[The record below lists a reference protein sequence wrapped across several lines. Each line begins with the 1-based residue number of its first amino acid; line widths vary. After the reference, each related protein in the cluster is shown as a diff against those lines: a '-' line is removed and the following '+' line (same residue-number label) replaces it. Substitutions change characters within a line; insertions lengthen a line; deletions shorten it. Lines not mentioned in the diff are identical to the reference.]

1 MDHASAIT
9 VRPAEAGGSLGA
21 NPFLGVVFHWL
32 GGLASASCYLPF
44 RGIKRWSWETY
55 WLLQGI
61 FSWIIAPLALAGLLV
76 PNLFPILH
84 ASPSSSIF
92 FAYFWGCLWGIGGL
106 TCGLSIRY
114 LGFALGYPIVLGL
127 CTVFGTLMPPIFSGE
142 IRSIASQASGQVI
155 LLGIG
160 VCVLGI
166 FFSGFAGRAKENEL
180 TEAQKKESV
189 EEFHYGKG
197 IAVSILSGIMS
208 ACFAYGLAAG
218 KPIGDIARGQLF
230 AHHDADLWQNLP
242 VLVVVLWGGFTTNF
256 IWCLILLIRNRSASQ
271 LAGDAAEPEA
281 HHAEVAPLDAALAD
295 ASPIEEMPR
304 QPVRHERLKAA
315 LMFTNYSMAALA
327 GVMWYFQF
335 FFYSMGQTKMGKY
348 DFSSW
353 TLHMASIII
362 FATIWGF
369 ALKEW
374 RGTSLRARS
383 LVAVGLALLVA
394 STVVVGYGNYIKASQ
409 ASGQSAMAQPR

>member
-1 MDHASAIT
+1 
-9 VRPAEAGGSLGA
+9 LGA

-44 RGIKRWSWETY
+44 RGIRRWSWETY

-61 FSWIIAPLALAGLLV
+61 FSWIIAPLVLAGLLV

-84 ASPSSSIF
+84 AAPSSSIF

-142 IRSIASQASGQVI
+142 IHSIVSQTSGQVI

-180 TEAQKKESV
+180 TEEQKKESV
-189 EEFHYGKG
+189 HEFRYGRG
-197 IAVSILSGIMS
+197 IAVSILSGVMS

-218 KPIGDIARGQLF
+218 KPIADIARSQLF
-230 AHHDADLWQNLP
+230 AHHGADLWQNLP

-256 IWCLILLIRNRSASQ
+256 IWCVILLVRNHSASQ
-271 LAGDAAEPEA
+271 LAGDAAEPEL
-281 HHAEVAPLDAALAD
+281 HHLDASPLDAAVAD
-295 ASPIEEMPR
+295 ALPLEDLPV
-304 QPVRHERLKAA
+304 QPARHERLKAA
-315 LMFTNYSMAALA
+315 LMVTNYTMAALA

-409 ASGQSAMAQPR
+409 ATAQSAMAR

>member
-1 MDHASAIT
+1 
-9 VRPAEAGGSLGA
+9 LGA
-21 NPFLGVVFHWL
+21 NPFLGVVYHWL
-32 GGLASASCYLPF
+32 GGLASASCYVPF
-44 RGIKRWSWETY
+44 RGINRWSWETY
-55 WLLQGI
+55 WLIQGV
-61 FSWIIAPLALAGLLV
+61 FSWIIAPMVLASLLV
-76 PNLFPILH
+76 PNLFPILQ
-84 ASPSSSIF
+84 AAPRDSIYYS
-92 FAYFWGCLWGIGGL
+92 YFWGCMWGVGGL

-142 IRSIASQASGQVI
+142 IHAILHQPSGQTI
-155 LLGIG
+155 LAGIG
-160 VCVLGI
+160 VCVAGI
-166 FFSGFAGRAKENEL
+166 FFSGLAGRAKENEL
-180 TEAQKKESV
+180 TRQQKEESV

-208 ACFAYGLAAG
+208 ACFAYGLASG
-218 KPIGDIARGQLF
+218 KPIASIAKAQLL

-256 IWCLILLIRNRSASQ
+256 IWCIILLARNRSANQ
-271 LAGDAAEPEA
+271 LTGTPAPSEDAP
-281 HHAEVAPLDAALAD
+281 
-295 ASPIEEMPR
+295 SSS
-304 QPVRHERLKAA
+304 RHERLQSP
-315 LMFTNYSMAALA
+315 LMFMNYSLAALA
-327 GVMWYFQF
+327 GIIWYFQF

-383 LVAVGLALLVA
+383 LVALGLVLLVA
-394 STVVVGYGNYIKASQ
+394 STIVVGYGNYIKANEPPSL
-409 ASGQSAMAQPR
+409 